1 MIVMGKLLGRI
12 SVYFLGFMILSLLF
26 TGIHGT
32 VVAFLLLALVLSLAN
47 GLLRPIL
54 TFIALP
60 FNLITFGIASVFVN
74 VLMLL
79 LACALVTAVVI
90 NGFWMLVLASVV
102 VMLMDSLLR
111 AIRHKPG
118 RGYAKA

>member
-1 MIVMGKLLGRI
+1 MVMGKLFGRI
-12 SVYFLGFMILSLLF
+12 AVYFTGFVVLSLLF

-32 VVAFLLLALVLSLAN
+32 IAAFLLLALVLSLAN

-79 LACALVTAVVI
+79 IACALVTAVVI
-90 NGFWMLVLASVV
+90 KGFWLLVLASVV
-102 VMLMDSLLR
+102 IMLMDSLLR
-111 AIRHKPG
+111 VMRHKPS
-118 RGYAKA
+118 RGYAKV